1 MTLPGNQTY
10 FRFVA
15 RLVRHSFFDNRRFLI
30 GRLSLVAKNNGTKK
44 SESTQNLSKNC
55 LTTSYGP
62 FART

>member
-15 RLVRHSFFDNRRFLI
+15 LLVRHSLFDNSQFLM
-30 GRLSLVAKNNGTKK
+30 GLLSLVAKNTGTKK
-44 SESTQNLSKNC
+44 SESTPNLSKNC